1 MNRLAESLA
10 RRILELDSR
19 ARRGA
24 FELIQWYALKN
35 YLRSDR
41 RPWRFGYYAYRNRY
55 LAESISN
62 PSILEIFLKS
72 KPLPPDYGF
81 RLDARVV
88 EIPWVLARVALRTG
102 RLLDAGSSLNYDFVL
117 TAPLLSNK
125 KITIVTLSPEVTCL
139 WKAGVSYVFGDLR
152 SLDFRDECFD
162 TIVCISTIEHVGMD
176 NFLYTGQKG
185 DGQSDPQDFLLALGE
200 LKRVL
205 KKGGVLYITFPFGR
219 FEDHGWFQQLDASL
233 TDQLIKEFAPETL
246 NETVFG
252 YEPSG
257 WQLSNRT
264 SCAQSQFFDVHKS
277 KYFDPDSSIEYP
289 SDFPAGE
296 RAVMCLELC
305 K

>member
-1 MNRLAESLA
+1 V
-10 RRILELDSR
+10 RRISELDLQL
-19 ARRGA
+19 RRGA
-24 FELIQWYALKN
+24 LEFIEWCALKN

-41 RPWRFGYYAYRNRY
+41 RPWRLGYGAYRNKY

-72 KPLPPDYGF
+72 KSLPPGYGF

-88 EIPWVLARVALRTG
+88 EIPWVLARVARRTG
-102 RLLDAGSSLNYDFVL
+102 RLLDAGSSLNHDFVL
-117 TAPLLSNK
+117 TVPPLSNK
-125 KITIVTLSPEVTCL
+125 KITIVTLSPEATCL
-139 WKAGVSYVFGDLR
+139 WKTGVSYVFGDLR
-152 SLDFRDECFD
+152 SMDFRDECFD

-176 NFLYTGQKG
+176 NFLYTGQKE
-185 DGQSDPQDFLLALGE
+185 DTPKDSQDFILALRE

-205 KKGGVLYITFPFGR
+205 KKDGMLYITFPFGK
-219 FEDHGWFQQLDASL
+219 FEDHGWFQQFNANL
-233 TDQLIKEFAPETL
+233 TDRLIKEFAPSRL
-246 NETVFG
+246 NETVFR

-264 SCAQSQFFDVHKS
+264 SCAQAQFFDVHKS
-277 KYFDPDSSIEYP
+277 KYFDSKSSVEYP

-296 RAVMCLELC
+296 RAVMCLELR